1 MYFSKHKHILS
12 VAIML
17 SAIIRLT
24 GSLVEGLIRMIVNRN
39 VKLTPDIMD
48 SVLWNVQAVCSLLEI
63 TAIAIVFYVSWRKL
77 NRYRSLIDEDDY
89 NEMGRLQEEV
99 FGSDLSSLSVDSIEQ
114 LLQIWGVILTGAECV
129 YYISSMIYKR
139 FTTELMLLVLNGN
152 QYSSFVSIYNLTH
165 GFKYLEMLT
174 AILLGVAMTSIFLHD
189 KYLNIAAVL
198 ITVIFLAAFGI
209 FQMQTIN
216 FPGREVGIVW
226 TSVIFHLTETLGLF
240 GLSVYLSKH
249 YRGL

>member
-99 FGSDLSSLSVDSIEQ
+99 F
-114 LLQIWGVILTGAECV
+114 
-129 YYISSMIYKR
+129 
-139 FTTELMLLVLNGN
+139 
-152 QYSSFVSIYNLTH
+152 
-165 GFKYLEMLT
+165 
-174 AILLGVAMTSIFLHD
+174 
-189 KYLNIAAVL
+189 
-198 ITVIFLAAFGI
+198 
-209 FQMQTIN
+209 
-216 FPGREVGIVW
+216 
-226 TSVIFHLTETLGLF
+226 
-240 GLSVYLSKH
+240 
-249 YRGL
+249 